1 MHRRPLFE
9 YSCELWDNC
18 GTDNSNKLE
27 QLQIEDSRIA
37 IGWPIFIKIEMLYRD
52 TGWELLAARRNIV
65 NKTSP
70 DYLYGLIFP
79 TIQSTIYHS
88 EMEVIY

>member
-1 MHRRPLFE
+1 MYRRPLFE

-18 GTDNSNKLE
+18 GTGNSNKLE

-37 IGWPIFIKIEMLYRD
+37 IGLPIFTKIEMLYGD

-70 DYLYGLIFP
+70 DYLHRLIPP
-79 TIQSTIYHS
+79 TIQSTTYNS
-88 EMEVIY
+88 EMEVI